1 MENTIAGLECLYAPE
16 LTENS
21 TELMLKGDEARHLKV
36 LRKRE
41 GESVA
46 LTNGKG
52 IFAEAELLKMG
63 RDSAELRVVK
73 TFKNYGEPVLKIG
86 LALGIL
92 ENKDRFEFA
101 LEKCTELGI
110 AEFFPLKSEFAQR
123 KTINH
128 ERLETKA
135 IAAMKQCKRSILPQI
150 HEPKSVEELLKNDD
164 FELIIFADME
174 GESFKN
180 VFKNFLKQE
189 NSFKSALIVAGPEG
203 GFSPKEI
210 EMLRSDNRC
219 VRLLLGE
226 RRLRAETAAIVSV
239 GLVSIGF

>member
-1 MENTIAGLECLYAPE
+1 MENNIAGLECLYAPE
-16 LTENS
+16 LHENS
-21 TELMLKGDEARHLKV
+21 TDLLLKGDEARHLKV

-41 GESVA
+41 GEHVA

-52 IFAEAELLKMG
+52 IFAEAGLLKTG
-63 RDSAELRVVK
+63 RDTAELQVLK

-110 AEFFPLKSEFAQR
+110 AEFFPLKSDFVQR
-123 KTINH
+123 KQISI
-128 ERLETKA
+128 ERLQTKA

-150 HEPKSVEELLKNDD
+150 HEPKSVVELLKNADYD
-164 FELIIFADME
+164 VLIFADME

-180 VFKNFLKQE
+180 VFKKFLKEE
-189 NSFKSALIVAGPEG
+189 NPFKSALIIAGPEG
-203 GFSPKEI
+203 GFSTKEI
-210 EMLRSDNRC
+210 EILRNDKRC

-239 GLVSIGF
+239 GLVSVGF